1 VAFGGTSQK
10 ESLEGVPPIGE
21 AKRQQIPRSLLFQE
35 KAAWSTPPNLRSAG
49 SIGSASQCPSL
60 PFLETIGTIA
70 INGCAKGVNVN
81 LPPQLE
87 EMVREKVSPRLCT
100 SASEVVREA
109 LRLADEKD
117 RLQAAKLV
125 QLRQDVREGLESGRP
140 PPQAPN
146 KSNAKVGRGALPR
159 GA

>member
-1 VAFGGTSQK
+1 
-10 ESLEGVPPIGE
+10 
-21 AKRQQIPRSLLFQE
+21 
-35 KAAWSTPPNLRSAG
+35 
-49 SIGSASQCPSL
+49 
-60 PFLETIGTIA
+60 LETIGTIA